1 MAGGCRMQKNR
12 TWQRILSTALKLMF
26 MFVAITPALADE
38 LEEKQ
43 QQLDNIQKQIDE
55 QQRKA
60 DQARKKEQTV
70 AEQLRSIQA
79 ELDTAQGE
87 FDAVNDLLINTEQ
100 QIKANTEL
108 AAQLTKKLEAQR
120 KILERRLRDI
130 YKNGQVNYL
139 DVLFGAKDFSDFVTR
154 MDLLKKILAYDTNLI
169 QGTRADKEKLAK
181 AKAQLESDR
190 AKIVE
195 LRKLAADK
203 RAQVAARRQERQGV
217 LNAATYERET
227 AERAYRE
234 LIDTS
239 KQIEQM
245 IRRIQSGEK
254 NIGGSTGT
262 MIWPADGPVTSPF
275 GWRTHP
281 IFGTQRLH
289 TGIDIGADYGDS
301 VSAADGG
308 VVIEADWLGGY
319 GNAVIIDHGNGISTL
334 YAHNSQLLVSE
345 GQTVSKGQ
353 TISRVGSTGYS
364 TGPHLHFEVRQSGTP
379 VNPLNFLP

>member
-1 MAGGCRMQKNR
+1 MQEGIFRQK
-12 TWQRILSTALKLMF
+12 TLSTLLVLMF
-26 MFVAITPALADE
+26 LFLAMATAWADE

-43 QQLDNIQKQIDE
+43 QQLGDIQRQMEE
-55 QQRKA
+55 QQQKA
-60 DQARKKEQTV
+60 EQARKKEQTV
-70 AEQLRSIQA
+70 AEQLRTIQA
-79 ELDTAQGE
+79 ELDSAQGE
-87 FDAVNDLLINTEQ
+87 YDSINDLLAETEQ

-120 KILERRLRDI
+120 KVLERRLRDI

-139 DVLFGAKDFSDFVTR
+139 DVLFGAKDFNDFVTR
-154 MDLLKKILAYDTNLI
+154 MDLLKRILAYDTALI
-169 QGTRADKEKLAK
+169 QGTRADREKLAK
-181 AKAQLESDR
+181 AKAQLETDR
-190 AKIVE
+190 AKIVD
-195 LRKLAADK
+195 LRKLAAEK

-217 LNAATYERET
+217 LNAATNERET

-254 NIGGSTGT
+254 VGGSTGALL
-262 MIWPADGPVTSPF
+262 WPAEGPVTSPF

-289 TGIDIGADYGDS
+289 TGIDIGADYGDA
-301 VSAADGG
+301 VLAADGG
-308 VVIEADWLGGY
+308 VVIHSDWMGGY

-345 GQTVSKGQ
+345 GQSVAKGQ

-364 TGPHLHFEVRQSGTP
+364 TGPHLHFEVRQNGTP
-379 VNPLNFLP
+379 VNPLDYLP